1 MIRQL
6 ISLEWKQF
14 FRSKAMGQSL
24 AIKILIGFL
33 ALYFM
38 GSFLLLGLGT
48 YFLLEETFPDRDPL
62 KLVNDYLIFWFA
74 ADLIYRFFLQK
85 LPVMNIKP
93 LMIFPIKKSKII
105 HYLLGKTTFSFYNI
119 LPLFFFIPF
128 SLVLLT
134 KGYPPLNVISWLLT
148 MIFLELSINYLNFL
162 INKINVIFYV
172 VLSVF
177 VIIAGIEYLEIYE
190 VTRVGGFIFN
200 LIYEQPY
207 LFLIPLFLAGFLYSR
222 NYKFLKEGF
231 YLDDKISEGVSE
243 AKTNEL
249 NWLNRFGSLS
259 VFLKNDIRLISRNKR
274 PKQVLLM
281 SVMFL
286 FYGLIFFT
294 QDMYSESYPW
304 IIFAGL
310 FITGGFLMTFGQL
323 VPSWDSEYFKLLMSQ
338 NIPYKKYLESKW
350 YLMVVATIISIV
362 LSLPYLYFGWKV
374 YSVILAAGF
383 FNIGL
388 NSHITLLGGV
398 LNRIPIE
405 LNVKAKA
412 FSNTQGFNI
421 TQMLLV
427 LPKMVLPIILFYIP
441 YLFFGF
447 RAGILTIILV
457 SASGIIFRDFFLKQI
472 EKVYQKGKYK
482 TIQAYA
488 EKQ

>member
-172 VLSVF
+172 LLSVF
-177 VIIAGIEYLEIYE
+177 RLEE
-190 VTRVGGFIFN
+190 HT
-200 LIYEQPY
+200 
-207 LFLIPLFLAGFLYSR
+207 
-222 NYKFLKEGF
+222 
-231 YLDDKISEGVSE
+231 SE
-243 AKTNEL
+243 L
-249 NWLNRFGSLS
+249 QSL
-259 VFLKNDIRLISRNKR
+259 
-274 PKQVLLM
+274 
-281 SVMFL
+281 
-286 FYGLIFFT
+286 
-294 QDMYSESYPW
+294 
-304 IIFAGL
+304 
-310 FITGGFLMTFGQL
+310 GQL
-323 VPSWDSEYFKLLMSQ
+323 VCLLL
-338 NIPYKKYLESKW
+338 LEK
-350 YLMVVATIISIV
+350 
-362 LSLPYLYFGWKV
+362 
-374 YSVILAAGF
+374 
-383 FNIGL
+383 
-388 NSHITLLGGV
+388 
-398 LNRIPIE
+398 
-405 LNVKAKA
+405 
-412 FSNTQGFNI
+412 
-421 TQMLLV
+421 
-427 LPKMVLPIILFYIP
+427 
-441 YLFFGF
+441 
-447 RAGILTIILV
+447 
-457 SASGIIFRDFFLKQI
+457 
-472 EKVYQKGKYK
+472 
-482 TIQAYA
+482 
-488 EKQ
+488 